1 MTSFKLE
8 VNVAANHVF
17 FSWVFGFGGKVKIK
31 APGNAKAQY
40 KRMIEQAALYVW
52 LGFGSIK
59 TEIGMK
65 PHKLLHLLEYVVRCT
80 SDGRL
85 FERKKIRLV
94 EYLLRLRIDKQQKE
108 HYNNAVINNN
118 VIDEREVKTW
128 QIEITPWTM
137 GSFRLPIRN
146 F

>member
-17 FSWVFGFGGKVKIK
+17 FSWVFGFSGKVKIK
-31 APGNAKAQY
+31 APENVKAQY

-65 PHKLLHLLEYVVRCT
+65 PHKLLHLLECVIRCT
-80 SDGRL
+80 TDGQL
-85 FERKKIRLV
+85 FEREKIRLV
-94 EYLLRLRIDKQQKE
+94 EYFLRLRIDKQQKE
-108 HYNNAVINNN
+108 RYNNAVINNT
-118 VIDEREVKTW
+118 VIAEREVKTW
-128 QIEITPWTM
+128 QIEITPWMM

>member
-31 APGNAKAQY
+31 APENVKAQY

-65 PHKLLHLLEYVVRCT
+65 PHKLLHLLECVIRCT
-80 SDGRL
+80 TDGQL
-85 FERKKIRLV
+85 FEREKIRLV
-94 EYLLRLRIDKQQKE
+94 ESLLRLRIDKQQKE
-108 HYNNAVINNN
+108 HYNNTVINNDAN
-118 VIDEREVKTW
+118 T
-128 QIEITPWTM
+128 
-137 GSFRLPIRN
+137 
-146 F
+146 

>member
-1 MTSFKLE
+1 
-8 VNVAANHVF
+8 
-17 FSWVFGFGGKVKIK
+17 
-31 APGNAKAQY
+31 
-40 KRMIEQAALYVW
+40 MIEQAALYVW

-65 PHKLLHLLEYVVRCT
+65 PHNLLECVIRCT
-80 SDGRL
+80 TDGQL
-85 FERKKIRLV
+85 FEREKIRLV

-108 HYNNAVINNN
+108 RYNNAVINNT
-118 VIDEREVKTW
+118 VIAEREMKTW
-128 QIEITPWTM
+128 QIEITPWMM

>member
-31 APGNAKAQY
+31 APENAKAQY
-40 KRMIEQAALYVW
+40 KRMIEQAVLYVW

-65 PHKLLHLLEYVVRCT
+65 PHKLLHLLECVIRCT
-80 SDGRL
+80 TDGQL
-85 FERKKIRLV
+85 FEREKIRLV
-94 EYLLRLRIDKQQKE
+94 EYLLRLRIDKQQKST
-108 HYNNAVINNN
+108 I
-118 VIDEREVKTW
+118 
-128 QIEITPWTM
+128 ITLLSIM
-137 GSFRLPIRN
+137 LLLLSVR
-146 F
+146 

>member
-8 VNVAANHVF
+8 VNVAVNHVF
-17 FSWVFGFGGKVKIK
+17 FSWVFGFGSKVKIK

-65 PHKLLHLLEYVVRCT
+65 PHKLLHLLECVIRCT
-80 SDGRL
+80 TDGQL
-85 FERKKIRLV
+85 FEREKSGLWS
-94 EYLLRLRIDKQQKE
+94 L
-108 HYNNAVINNN
+108 
-118 VIDEREVKTW
+118 
-128 QIEITPWTM
+128 
-137 GSFRLPIRN
+137 F
-146 F
+146 

>member
-8 VNVAANHVF
+8 VNAAANHVF

-31 APGNAKAQY
+31 TPENAKAQY

-65 PHKLLHLLEYVVRCT
+65 PRKLLHLLECVIRCT
-80 SDGRL
+80 TDGQL
-85 FERKKIRLV
+85 FEREKIRLV
-94 EYLLRLRIDKQQKE
+94 EYLLRLRIDKQQKS
-108 HYNNAVINNN
+108 AM
-118 VIDEREVKTW
+118 
-128 QIEITPWTM
+128 ITLL
-137 GSFRLPIRN
+137 SIILLLLSVR
-146 F
+146 